1 MEMVLA
7 VVRVTEA
14 EWFVE
19 PLLWRDYYEDCFCSV
34 QRKQSPGIV
43 KVNSAF
49 LFGFNLPNYSNF
61 VNFPF
66 IRQTLVQIF

>member
-19 PLLWRDYYEDCFCSV
+19 PLLWRDYYEDCFCLV